1 MGYLSK
7 GYHTICL
14 SPVFSLIVYL
24 VVHVLFSRITFDWL
38 FQIILSTMTYI
49 LVIAVQVCGL
59 ALCFVGYRKNESVPF
74 KLILSIF
81 LVLWGSFVILWSL
94 GWYSKLLEWSRLP
107 DVRSLTIWDNMEYAT
122 SVVRG
127 LLWIAWVWFSQPYHI
142 SENLQDRNLK
152 QTKSPSSVTH
162 NCPFCA

>member
-1 MGYLSK
+1 MGFLSK

-14 SPVFSLIVYL
+14 SPVFSLSVYL
-24 VVHVLFSRITFDWL
+24 VVYVLFSRITFDWL

-59 ALCFVGYRKNESVPF
+59 ILCFVGYRKNESVPF
-74 KLILSIF
+74 KLILSII
-81 LVLWGSFVILWSL
+81 LVLWGSFMILWSL

-122 SVVRG
+122 SVVMG
-127 LLWIAWVWFSQPYHI
+127 LLWIASGLVFTAMSHI
-142 SENLQDRNLK
+142 RK
-152 QTKSPSSVTH
+152 PSRSKPET
-162 NCPFCA
+162 N